1 MIRDDDPNLRVL
13 RWRFQGL
20 VPRLGQAA
28 LFGLLGW
35 LDLRH
40 PMVLVWL
47 LAATTLSVVDAGL
60 SRALYHRPDDRR
72 LFAIATLSRLT
83 SASAFSTLVFLFLL
97 DRTYLGIA
105 AAVFCGCAITLN
117 NAIMTRGSRL
127 HTLVLVGPSSA
138 FLMLLPLA
146 AALMGYHLGLLGSV
160 LLAIGAAAYVAFI
173 AILAQ
178 TLHREGERLQAA
190 LAALGAERDQARAS
204 KQTATAERA
213 RWRTLFQE
221 SPLPQ
226 VCFDASRLYELV
238 RADLEA
244 GVPRPGDR
252 LAASFASLEAALNQ
266 VELNESNDA
275 AHRLYR
281 VERFE
286 GAIPKAYFDASFVTG
301 FCESLNG
308 LTPDGVFP
316 PFDAR
321 LPQADGRV
329 AEVVVHVRILPEGRP
344 WSTCLA
350 SYVDM
355 TEHRAAERAQEE
367 AMRAA
372 EAASR
377 AKSEFLAIMS
387 HEIRTPLNGVLGMAQ
402 AMENA
407 ALSRVQR
414 GRLDV
419 IRQSGEALLAIL
431 NDVLDLSKIEAGKLE
446 LEIAPF
452 ELEGLARGAHAAFSG
467 AAKAKGLDFELAIA
481 PDALGSY
488 LGDSARIR
496 QILYNLISNAV
507 KFTALGGVRVA
518 ISRTTTGVRA
528 SVADTGTGIAA
539 DRIGQLFH
547 KFVQAD
553 SSTTR
558 QFGGTGLGLAIC
570 KELTEA
576 MGGTIEAVSEPGRGA
591 TFTVELPLEA
601 VAGAEP
607 TESRAAEAAADPDR
621 VVRVLAAE
629 DNPVNRLVL
638 KTLLGQFGLEP
649 TVVED
654 GQAAVE
660 AWEAEDW
667 DLILMDVQMPRLDGP
682 SAARRI
688 RALEAERGRART
700 PIIALTANA
709 MTHQTEAYRAAGMD
723 DVVTKPI
730 EIRDLLRAIN
740 AVVGGAAEP
749 AEVRKPR
756 RGQGGSSSPPAQEKT
771 VTHLSGLNCHHSIRA
786 AHTPNPLPA
795 RGRGL
800 PKPTP

>member
-20 VPRLGQAA
+20 IPRLGQAM
-28 LFGLLGW
+28 LFGVLAW

-40 PMVLVWL
+40 PMVPVWFLV
-47 LAATTLSVVDAGL
+47 ATALSALDGVL
-60 SRALYHRPDDRR
+60 SRALYDRPDDRR
-72 LFAIATLSRLT
+72 LLVITTASRA
-83 SASAFSTLVFLFLL
+83 ASAAAFAAVVFLFLL

-105 AAVFCGCAITLN
+105 AAVFSGCAITLN

-127 HTLVLVGPSSA
+127 HTLVLVGPSSL
-138 FLMLLPLA
+138 FLMLLPAA
-146 AALMGYHLGLLGSV
+146 AALLGYRLGLLASV
-160 LLAIGAAAYVAFI
+160 LLAIGAAAYVVFI
-173 AILAQ
+173 AILAD
-178 TLHREGERLQAA
+178 TLHRESQRLEVA
-190 LAALGAERDQARAS
+190 LTALGAERDQARAAKKAAS
-204 KQTATAERA
+204 AERA
-213 RWRTLFQE
+213 RWRTLFHE

-226 VCFDASRLYELV
+226 VCFDASGLHELV

-244 GVPRPGDR
+244 RAPRPGDR
-252 LAASFASLEAALNQ
+252 LAATFASLKHALRHI
-266 VELNESNDA
+266 ELTESNEA

-281 VERFE
+281 VERFD
-286 GAIPKAYFDASFVTG
+286 GTIPPEYFDDSFLTG

-308 LTPDGVFP
+308 LTPDGAFP
-316 PFDAR
+316 PFAAR
-321 LPQADGRV
+321 LPRADGQV
-329 AEVVVHVRILPEGRP
+329 AEVVIHVRVLPEGRP

-372 EAASR
+372 EAASN

-402 AMENA
+402 AMEHA

-452 ELEGLARGAHAAFSG
+452 ELESLARGAHAAFSG
-467 AAKAKGLDFELAIA
+467 AAKAKGLDFELSIA

-507 KFTALGGVRVA
+507 KFTAHGGVRVT
-518 ISRTTTGVRA
+518 ISRTATGVRA
-528 SVADTGTGIAA
+528 SVTDTGMGIAA

-591 TFTVELPLEA
+591 TFAVELPLAA
-601 VAGAEP
+601 VAAVEP
-607 TESRAAEAAADPDR
+607 VETEAAEAAADPER
-621 VVRVLAAE
+621 AIRVLAAE

-638 KTLLGQFGLEP
+638 KTLLGQFGLAP
-649 TVVED
+649 MVVED

-660 AWEAEDW
+660 AWEAQDW

-709 MTHQTEAYRAAGMD
+709 MTHQTDAYRAAGMD

-730 EIRDLLRAIN
+730 EIHDLLRAIN
-740 AVVGGAAEP
+740 AVAGGATA
-749 AEVRKPR
+749 APR
-756 RGQGGSSSPPAQEKT
+756 QTRR
-771 VTHLSGLNCHHSIRA
+771 RA
-786 AHTPNPLPA
+786 
-795 RGRGL
+795 RS
-800 PKPTP
+800 